1 MRSAGPAAQV
11 VGKMLLQ
18 DRWRQNLRKK
28 AVKAEGRLEK
38 GRILH
43 PGSGDRP
50 GLRARMLD
58 PRQALALGGE
68 RTLSHSAQ
76 RLVQGSG
83 RVGTRAFRSGE
94 GLIHI

>member
-1 MRSAGPAAQV
+1 
-11 VGKMLLQ
+11 MLLP

-28 AVKAEGRLEK
+28 KAAKAEGRLEK

-50 GLRARMLD
+50 GLRVPMLY

-68 RTLSHSAQ
+68 RTLSHSA
-76 RLVQGSG
+76 
-83 RVGTRAFRSGE
+83 
-94 GLIHI
+94 H